1 MLLWSLALPG
11 LDGND
16 KVDDYDDD
24 VEMPIGKTR
33 TGHWTFFLN
42 LYSNDRN
49 LLRTTMKTGAP
60 AVLKEFLNR
69 ERPLLCNSA
78 ASCTGSTRKKL

>member
-11 LDGND
+11 IDGND
-16 KVDDYDDD
+16 EVDDHDDD

-49 LLRTTMKTGAP
+49 LLRTTIKTGAP
-60 AVLKEFLNR
+60 AVLKEFLNK
-69 ERPLLCNSA
+69 ERP
-78 ASCTGSTRKKL
+78 